1 MTRNR
6 SLYHIPY
13 HHQHDAICIASL
25 VKDIFAGRR
34 EDVAKYN
41 LYNKEILIYFT
52 LVTINVLPVSSPVF
66 KLESIIIIII
76 LLPELMHK

>member
-6 SLYHIPY
+6 SLYCIPY
-13 HHQHDAICIASL
+13 HRQHDAICITSL
-25 VKDIFAGRR
+25 VKDIFVGRQ

-52 LVTINVLPVSSPVF
+52 LVTINVSSPVF

-76 LLPELMHK
+76 